1 MKHLKK
7 GFSLVEIS
15 IVLSIVGILIGFTM
29 KGKGLLDLA
38 KSRSVISQI
47 ENYRAAIQI
56 FIDRYGGFPGDIA
69 DAKTVISTKAENGR
83 ADGEIRDLADVKRF
97 WDHLLKSGLI
107 TATMPNGL
115 PTTKLGGILLV
126 HNDGDGKWIVLCEK
140 GSQVGN
146 IKGVLSEEVAKRI
159 EQNMDNGD
167 LGSGDVRGEEKSGKY
182 SLEFKII

>member
-1 MKHLKK
+1 MKYLKK

-69 DAKTVISTKAENGR
+69 DAKTVISTNAENGR
-83 ADGEIRDLADVKRF
+83 ADGEIKDLADVKRF
-97 WDHLLKSGLI
+97 WDHLVKSGLI
-107 TATMPNGL
+107 TATMPYGL
-115 PTTKLGGILLV
+115 PTTKLGGVLLV
-126 HNDGDGKWIVLCEK
+126 LNEGDSKWIVLCEK
-140 GSQVGN
+140 GSQIDD
-146 IKGVLSEEVAKRI
+146 IKGILSEVTAKRI

-167 LGSGDVRGEEKSGKY
+167 LNSGDVRGKEISGKY
-182 SLEFKII
+182 SLKFKII